1 MNSFVL
7 VKMGDVYL
15 PSTNGGIGGL
25 FGFAVEDFCAD
36 TSQTPDDISNEL
48 IFGAVIDNDDTH
60 HDIENIVKMV
70 SLTNVKMLVFD
81 YINASDDV
89 VDTLEKIPTTF
100 PEYEELENVYDTRI
114 VFIKKQSN
122 ME

>member
-1 MNSFVL
+1 
-7 VKMGDVYL
+7 MGDVYL
-15 PSTNGGIGGL
+15 PSTNEGTCGL
-25 FGFAVEDFCAD
+25 FGFAVADFCAD

-70 SLTNVKMLVFD
+70 SLTNVKMLIFD